1 MPGAMGTMVTW
12 SGTTLTFAAVT
23 ATVAAPAAKPAGI
36 RKLSCDGDTRMRP
49 PGRATPVLSVTFT
62 VTLPSEVGRGRGPNC
77 VEEARVDPNKLT
89 CSSAAKLDETP
100 LAELM
105 RTGISSALEELFT

>member
-12 SGTTLTFAAVT
+12 SGATLTFTAVT
-23 ATVAAPAAKPAGI
+23 ATVAAPAARPVGI

-49 PGRATPVLSVTFT
+49 AGRATPVLSVTFT
-62 VTLPSEVGRGRGPNC
+62 VTLPSEVGKGRGPNC
-77 VEEARVDPNKLT
+77 VEEARVEPNRLT
-89 CSSAAKLDETP
+89 CSSAAKREESP

-105 RTGISSALEELFT
+105 RTGISTALEELLL